1 MRRLLLLIA
10 LFATVML
17 TLPVQA
23 ANSDMVSVVR
33 EAGNEE
39 IHISVAKNAV
49 HVMGAQGKILEV
61 ISLIGRHVMTV
72 RIDSP
77 AQKIELNLPKGC
89 YIIKVGKVTRKVIL

>member
-10 LFATVML
+10 LFATSIF
-17 TLPVQA
+17 TLSVQA
-23 ANSDMVSVVR
+23 ANSNMVSVAR

>member
-10 LFATVML
+10 LFATAML
-17 TLPVQA
+17 TLSVQA
-23 ANSDMVSVVR
+23 ANSNMVSVAR

>member
-10 LFATVML
+10 LFANAML

-23 ANSDMVSVVR
+23 ANSDMVSVAR